1 MANTYSQIY
10 IQAVFVVQDRESL
23 IQKEWRDEMEKYM
36 TGIVQNRGN
45 KLIKIGGM
53 PDHVHLF
60 FGMKTTENVAD
71 VMKWVKGSSS
81 EWINE
86 QKFSPHKFQW
96 QAGYGA
102 FSYSQ
107 SQVDTVVKYIENQEE
122 HHRHK
127 TFRQEYMEFLKA
139 FDVPYDER
147 FIFHD
152 VL

>member
-1 MANTYSQIY
+1 MANTFSQIY

-23 IQKEWRDEMEKYM
+23 IQKEWRDDMEKYRA
-36 TGIVQNRGN
+36 GIVQKRGN

-60 FGMKTTENVAD
+60 FGMKPNENVAD

-81 EWINE
+81 EWINDS
-86 QKFSPHKFQW
+86 KFSPHKFQW
-96 QAGYGA
+96 QSGYGA
-102 FSYSQ
+102 FSYAHSQ
-107 SQVDTVVKYIENQEE
+107 MDAVVKYIENQEE
-122 HHRHK
+122 HHK
-127 TFRQEYMEFLKA
+127 KMTFREEYLAFLKA

-147 FIFHD
+147 YIFHD

>member
-60 FGMKTTENVAD
+60 FGMKATENVAD

-86 QKFSPHKFQW
+86 QKLSPFKFQW

-107 SQVDTVVKYIENQEE
+107 SQVDAVVKYIENQEE

-127 TFRQEYMEFLKA
+127 TFREEYMEFLKA

>member
-1 MANTYSQIY
+1 MANTFSQIY

-45 KLIKIGGM
+45 KLIKIGAM

-60 FGMKTTENVAD
+60 FGMKPNENVAD

-81 EWINE
+81 EWINDN
-86 QKFSPHKFQW
+86 KFSPHKFQW
-96 QAGYGA
+96 QSGYGA
-102 FSYSQ
+102 FSYAHSQ
-107 SQVDTVVKYIENQEE
+107 MDAVVKYIENQEE
-122 HHRHK
+122 HHK
-127 TFRQEYMEFLKA
+127 KMTFREEYLAFLKN
-139 FDVPYDER
+139 FNVPYDER
-147 FIFHD
+147 YIFHD